1 MASALELVRDISCPP
16 RPKAVL
22 SALELRD
29 FRNYRHLSLSAEDG
43 VIVLTGPNGAGK
55 TNLLEAISLLSPGRG
70 LRKATLAELDRDSG
84 GPFAIQA
91 RIDTVEGPL
100 EIATG
105 RDPATDRRSVR
116 LFDRNLRGQSEL
128 GAWYGVSWLVPA
140 MDRLLGDAASG
151 RRGLLDRLAL
161 AVQPDHATRV
171 AAYERAMRERSAVL
185 RDGPRDP
192 AWLKVLE
199 TRMAEP
205 AVAIAAARIEVIAA
219 LNERLRRPVLDLPVV
234 ELAPSG
240 EVETWLGEMSA
251 LDVEQRLC
259 EALAE
264 SRGRDA
270 QVGGASHGTHR
281 SDLDV
286 REIRPGSHGAANG
299 EPAARL
305 STGRQKAVLLA
316 IVMAEA
322 ELRRERS
329 GMTPILLLDEVAAH
343 LDAVRRDALCDAL
356 SALDAQV
363 WLTGTDRSLFG
374 ALSGRAQFFHVDEGR
389 LSDHE

>member
-1 MASALELVRDISCPP
+1 MAAALALAEEVAGSQP
-16 RPKAVL
+16 RAAL
-22 SALELRD
+22 STLELRD
-29 FRNYRHLSLSAEDG
+29 FRNYRQLSLAVDDG
-43 VIVLTGPNGAGK
+43 VVVLTGANGAGK
-55 TNLLEAISLLSPGRG
+55 TNLLEAVSLLSPGRG
-70 LRKATLAELDRDSG
+70 LRRAALAELDRDDA
-84 GPFAIQA
+84 GPFVLRA
-91 RIDTVEGPL
+91 RLSTIDGPL
-100 EIATG
+100 DIATG
-105 RDPATDRRSVR
+105 RDPSHDRRFVR

-128 GAWYGVSWLVPA
+128 GMFFGVSWLVPS
-140 MDRLLGDAASG
+140 MDRILGDAASG
-151 RRGLLDRLAL
+151 RRRLLDRLAL

-185 RDGPRDP
+185 RDGAGDP

-205 AVAIAAARIEVIAA
+205 AVAIAAARIEVIGA
-219 LNERLRRPVLDLPVV
+219 LNARLRNPVLDLPAV

-240 EVETWLGEMSA
+240 EVEGWLLEMSA
-251 LDVEQRLC
+251 LDTEQRLC
-259 EALAE
+259 EALAR

-270 QVGGASHGTHR
+270 LAGGAQHGVHR

-286 REIRPGSHGAANG
+286 CEAVRC

-316 IVMAEA
+316 MVMAEA

-343 LDAVRRDALCDAL
+343 LDSARRDALCDAL
-356 SALDAQV
+356 LALDAQV
-363 WLTGTDRSLFG
+363 WLTGTDKSLFG

-389 LSDHE
+389 LSNHE